1 MVLWWNSLTHTF
13 TKMKKG
19 IETSLPSPPPLF
31 CVSHYRKFQIAAC
44 LDWVWNKPLIPLC
57 VLSSLWMLP
66 FTLVYQNNTLHT
78 RENTLETRQ
87 PDALFCAGTGEYSRS
102 LFMFF
107 SFPTS
112 FKRHHRYRIHRYTS
126 VDFSL
131 FLYII
136 LKWRWTHS
144 CRKRLSPIHSSSE
157 GGSGLFIF
165 TQSLHAFKSFLTS
178 YLKVHL
184 SIVIS
189 TYYYSAQ
196 NLKI

>member
-1 MVLWWNSLTHTF
+1 MVLWWNSLTHRHSQRWRREW
-13 TKMKKG
+13 KQ
-19 IETSLPSPPPLF
+19 SHPSPPPLF

-57 VLSSLWMLP
+57 VPSSLWMLP

-87 PDALFCAGTGEYSRS
+87 PDALFCAGTGEYLCS

-107 SFPTS
+107 SFPTG
-112 FKRHHRYRIHRYTS
+112 FKMRHWYRIHRHTS

-131 FLYII
+131 SYII

-157 GGSGLFIF
+157 GGRGLF
-165 TQSLHAFKSFLTS
+165 
-178 YLKVHL
+178 HL
-184 SIVIS
+184 
-189 TYYYSAQ
+189 YSVSPC
-196 NLKI
+196 I